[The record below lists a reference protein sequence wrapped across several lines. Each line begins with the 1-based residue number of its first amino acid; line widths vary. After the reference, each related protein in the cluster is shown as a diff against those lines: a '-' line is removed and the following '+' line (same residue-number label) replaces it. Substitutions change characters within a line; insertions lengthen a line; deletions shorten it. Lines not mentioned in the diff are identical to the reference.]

1 MAIKGIWLHLRRSQ
15 PKYTMIE
22 GASLDP
28 RLAQIIQLYT
38 LGQQECDGFRDYPLH
53 DSLAFENGFQYL
65 IYKQGFED
73 AVYDWSFR
81 PELDNPEFIEWQ
93 PGSVYRG
100 WTNKGKEYDQS
111 GYFTIRWTNS
121 LGQTGRTKVNA

>member
-1 MAIKGIWLHLRRSQ
+1 MTKAKTKDS
-15 PKYTMIE
+15 PSSPTE
-22 GASLDP
+22 PDTNSLDP

-38 LGQQECDGFRDYPLH
+38 LGQQEYDGIRDYPLH
-53 DSLAFENGFQYL
+53 DSLAFENEIQFL

-73 AVYDWSFR
+73 AIYDQSFKS
-81 PELDNPEFIEWQ
+81 ELDDPEFMEWQ

-100 WTNKGKEYDQS
+100 WTHKGKEYDQA
-111 GYFTIRWTNS
+111 GYWIIRWTNS